1 MSPKFGGCNLERVCS
16 QSAHSDLYR
25 AFSEELQQ
33 PVMIK
38 LLAARFPANSRT
50 GMRFLRGGQLAVELE
65 HVNIVRIFAAGQD
78 HGRPYMLM
86 EYLTGHSLDRI
97 LEVKSCVP
105 WEVAAGIV
113 RQAAKALDA
122 ANEKGIV
129 HRAIEP
135 SHIMLSPGGRATVL
149 GFGLARMSEPQDAG
163 ITADGALVNVG
174 AYSPPETGEGIPDV
188 RADIYSLGCV
198 FYHLLTGKPP
208 FIGRDPLDYLHQHRT
223 APVWPVADLV
233 PEIPSAI
240 SQVVAMML
248 EKSLSARLQKPTDL
262 IALLDAAISPEVLG
276 AKGLRPD
283 TTMVSST
290 MEMLAL
296 RDKMTALVCDDQEY
310 TLSLLQAMLRRL
322 GVKVLVARTGRAA
335 VSALEER
342 REINMVV
349 TDLKVPQLWGCH
361 LLDAITNVRPE
372 LPILLTRGG
381 EEAERIV
388 NSNCYRVMQY
398 FDRPLDVF
406 ALRSAVSSLET

>member
-1 MSPKFGGCNLERVCS
+1 MTLKSLFVTAAVSVLAGLPAASWAQAGRLAMLRHEFAPSSAADRPVLVVAHRGCWTETAENS
-16 QSAHSDLYR
+16 
-25 AFSEELQQ
+25 
-33 PVMIK
+33 
-38 LLAARFPANSRT
+38 LAAIEACIAL
-50 GMRFLRGGQLAVELE
+50 GVDVVEL
-65 HVNIVRIFAAGQD
+65 
-78 HGRPYMLM
+78 
-86 EYLTGHSLDRI
+86 
-97 LEVKSCVP
+97 
-105 WEVAAGIV
+105 
-113 RQAAKALDA
+113 DA
-122 ANEKGIV
+122 
-129 HRAIEP
+129 R
-135 SHIMLSPGGRATVL
+135 R
-149 GFGLARMSEPQDAG
+149 
-163 ITADGALVNVG
+163 TADGALVNVG